1 MKKKIVAYLLCM
13 AMGVSLLPMPV
24 TQAAD
29 NDAVVYEEP
38 TTEEE
43 QDSYVQV
50 QGLKAFADCGN
61 ATNSPDEIVDG
72 DKSTYWHSA
81 WEGEMQPEKQE
92 AYTEMSKNNNI
103 ILKLAQTS
111 AVKKIVYLSNG
122 ENSNGTISKCNLYI
136 KKKQDNT
143 EKFEQVGNEPYTL
156 EFNQNGAAEIDFE
169 TAFENVAE
177 IKIEVL
183 NTNGDPSNTFISGKE
198 LSVFQDEE
206 QTEAIKIMANAECSS
221 QKDQGIA
228 KLVDGK
234 EETVYHS
241 TWGDD
246 SGPTLE
252 DGEEFEGKE
261 ITKITRPETTTT
273 PSELIKNNKIYIL
286 LPKEENVAR
295 LVYTSRQEE
304 KNGNNDGVN
313 NGRITGVNI
322 YVSKEEKST
331 YSEVESWTKASEE
344 TVNWAGSEEDQV
356 FDFKPEQEGVRWICL
371 EVKHSA
377 GSEEDKFINAA
388 EIAVE
393 VKKTELQK
401 AIEELQNLLNDENYK
416 NAYDNLFDYTEES
429 WREFQDAY
437 NKAEAILKKENL
449 SEQDIPD
456 IRSAKTN
463 LITAKDN
470 LIGIV
475 EKPTLNLA
483 KPEVGKKF
491 PKAAFENTED
501 TDFSKIM
508 DIETVWKDSDSKD
521 VTNET
526 IQDYKDYTAEIKL
539 KIKDD
544 AKKILK
550 SEDVDLKISGVSET
564 ITGTLSDDEKTLTL
578 NYSFLQGEEDHK
590 DAEEALKTIK
600 NQTIDISEKDDNE
613 HYKYAPDQWT
623 TFSTARDAVNGI
635 DNTAD
640 TNTIR
645 SAVNNLKK
653 AKDELDKHKLT
664 FVEKKDADCSNEEN
678 GKEAYYKCNCGKEYY
693 YYDEEAKGLC
703 LIEES
708 IEDWGVINYD
718 DNHEYNYSKLD
729 YQWAYTT
736 DDIAASD
743 ENVDIQ
749 WNPIDKDTEWT
760 LDFAQKVTAVRCII
774 EVKCTKCGEKKEK
787 EKIITKEAVKIQ
799 QPTCT
804 AKGSYTYKVTLGD
817 YSKDENGKN
826 KTDDIKIP
834 ITMIAHK
841 FDTIKAVAATCE
853 KDGNIEYYTCKTCG
867 KYFSDKDGKKE
878 IEENS
883 WVVKATGHQIVEE
896 VKKQPT
902 KKAEGQLVRH
912 CKNCDYVKETLALP
926 KKEITIYVGAKAKEV
941 PKVASTYNTSDYR
954 IAYVKAKNAK
964 KYEKYFN
971 LKNANKNGNLK
982 VTIKANSKKLSQ
994 VKLSTIPLKV
1004 TVAGKEYKTNV
1015 KVKIKAPKITIS
1027 KESVEF
1033 GGIKGTRYHLKYNVK
1048 GATRVKIRVRKASS
1062 LDKKFDRDMSKPK
1075 SDASKC
1081 YITVR
1086 ESDLKRYGN
1095 KLTFEIVAYY
1105 GKNISEKYVKTVK

>member
-1 MKKKIVAYLLCM
+1 MKKKIVAYFLCM

-29 NDAVVYEEP
+29 QGAVVYEED
-38 TTEEE
+38 TTTGEE
-43 QDSYVQV
+43 QDSYVQIK
-50 QGLKAFADCGN
+50 GLEAFADCGN
-61 ATNSPDEIVDG
+61 GTNKPDAIVDG

-81 WEGEMQPEKQE
+81 WKGEMQPKKQE
-92 AYTEMSKNNNI
+92 AYTEMSKYNNI
-103 ILKLAQTS
+103 ILKLAQAST
-111 AVKKIVYLSNG
+111 VKKLIYVSNG
-122 ENSNGTISKCNLYI
+122 ETSNGTISKCNLYI
-136 KKKQDNT
+136 KQENEDEFKRA
-143 EKFEQVGNEPYTL
+143 GNEPYILKFT
-156 EFNQNGAAEIDFE
+156 QDRAEIDFE
-169 TAFENVAE
+169 TVFENVTE

-183 NTNGDPSNTFISGKE
+183 NTNGNPSNTFISGKE
-198 LSVFQDEE
+198 LSVFDEE
-206 QTEAIKIMANAECSS
+206 NTEAVKVTANAECSS
-221 QKDQGIA
+221 QQDKGI
-228 KLVDGK
+228 KNLVDGK

-286 LPKEENVAR
+286 LLKEENVAR

-416 NAYDNLFDYTEES
+416 NAYDNPFDYTEES

-578 NYSFLQGEEDHK
+578 NYSFSQGEEDHK
-590 DAEEALKTIK
+590 DAEEALKAIK
-600 NQTIDISEKDDNE
+600 NQTIDISEKDDE

-664 FVEKKDADCSNEEN
+664 FVEKKDADCSSKAN
-678 GKEAYYKCNCGKEYY
+678 GKEAYYECCCEKKEYY

-736 DDIAASD
+736 DDIVASD

-787 EKIITKEAVKIQ
+787 EKIITKKAVEIQ

-826 KTDDIKIP
+826 KTDYIKIP

-878 IEENS
+878 ITENS

-941 PKVASTYNTSDYR
+941 PKVASTYNTSDYK
-954 IAYVKAKNAK
+954 ISYAKAKNTK
-964 KYEKYFN
+964 TYGKYFN
-971 LKNANKNGNLK
+971 LKNANKTGNLK

-994 VKLSTIPLKV
+994 VKLSTVPLKV

-1015 KVKIKAPKITIS
+1015 KVKIKAPKIKITTKKI
-1027 KESVEF
+1027 EL
-1033 GGIKGTRYHLKYNVK
+1033 GGIKGVRYSFNYNIK
-1048 GATRVKIRVRKASS
+1048 GATKIKVRA
-1062 LDKKFDRDMSKPK
+1062 KKMSFLNKELNQYVSKPK
-1075 SDASKC
+1075 SDEKNSYFNIK
-1081 YITVR
+1081 
-1086 ESDLKRYGN
+1086 ESTLNKAGN
-1095 KLTFEIVAYY
+1095 KITFEIVAYY

>member
-1 MKKKIVAYLLCM
+1 M
-13 AMGVSLLPMPV
+13 
-24 TQAAD
+24 
-29 NDAVVYEEP
+29 
-38 TTEEE
+38 
-43 QDSYVQV
+43 
-50 QGLKAFADCGN
+50 
-61 ATNSPDEIVDG
+61 
-72 DKSTYWHSA
+72 
-81 WEGEMQPEKQE
+81 
-92 AYTEMSKNNNI
+92 
-103 ILKLAQTS
+103 
-111 AVKKIVYLSNG
+111 
-122 ENSNGTISKCNLYI
+122 YI
-136 KKKQDNT
+136 KQKQDNT

-156 EFNQNGAAEIDFE
+156 KFDQSGVAEIDFE

-252 DGEEFEGKE
+252 DGEEFEGK
-261 ITKITRPETTTT
+261 KITEIVRPETTTKS
-273 PSELIKNNKIYIL
+273 SELIKNNKIYIL

-295 LVYTSRQEE
+295 LVYTSRQKE
-304 KNGNNDGVN
+304 KD
-313 NGRITGVNI
+313 GRITGVNI
-322 YVSKEEKST
+322 YVSKKEKLT
-331 YSEVESWTKASEE
+331 YSEVENWTKVSEE
-344 TVNWAGSEEDQV
+344 TVNWADSEEDQV

-416 NAYDNLFDYTEES
+416 NAYDNPFDYTKES

-578 NYSFLQGEEDHK
+578 NYSFSQGEEDHK

-736 DDIAASD
+736 DDIVASD

-787 EKIITKEAVKIQ
+787 EKIITKEAVEIQ

-817 YSKDENGKN
+817 YSKDENGEN
-826 KTDDIKIP
+826 KMSTIKIP
-834 ITMIAHK
+834 IQMIEHNLEK
-841 FDTIKAVAATCE
+841 TEAVAATCE
-853 KDGNIEYYTCKTCG
+853 KDGNIEYYTCKTCK

-1015 KVKIKAPKITIS
+1015 KVKIKAPKITITT
-1027 KESVEF
+1027 KTIEF
-1033 GGIKGTRYHLKYNVK
+1033 GGTRGTRYCFDYNVK
-1048 GATRVKIRVRKASS
+1048 GATKIKVRA
-1062 LDKKFDRDMSKPK
+1062 KKLAFRNKEFNRYISTPK
-1075 SDASKC
+1075 SNEK
-1081 YITVR
+1081 YTYFNIK
-1086 ESDLKRYGN
+1086 ESDLKNLGN
-1095 KLTFEIVAYY
+1095 KISFEIVAYY
-1105 GKNISEKYVKTVK
+1105 GKNVSEKYKKTVSAK

>member
-1 MKKKIVAYLLCM
+1 M
-13 AMGVSLLPMPV
+13 
-24 TQAAD
+24 
-29 NDAVVYEEP
+29 
-38 TTEEE
+38 
-43 QDSYVQV
+43 
-50 QGLKAFADCGN
+50 
-61 ATNSPDEIVDG
+61 
-72 DKSTYWHSA
+72 
-81 WEGEMQPEKQE
+81 
-92 AYTEMSKNNNI
+92 
-103 ILKLAQTS
+103 
-111 AVKKIVYLSNG
+111 
-122 ENSNGTISKCNLYI
+122 YI
-136 KKKQDNT
+136 KQKQDNT

-156 EFNQNGAAEIDFE
+156 KFDQSGVAEIDFE

-252 DGEEFEGKE
+252 DGEEFEGK
-261 ITKITRPETTTT
+261 KITEIVRPETTTKS
-273 PSELIKNNKIYIL
+273 SELIKNNKIYIL

-295 LVYTSRQEE
+295 LVYTSRQKE
-304 KNGNNDGVN
+304 KD
-313 NGRITGVNI
+313 GRITGVNI
-322 YVSKEEKST
+322 YVSKKEKLT
-331 YSEVESWTKASEE
+331 YSEVENWTKVSEE
-344 TVNWAGSEEDQV
+344 TVNWADSEEDQV

-416 NAYDNLFDYTEES
+416 NAYDNPFDYTKES

-578 NYSFLQGEEDHK
+578 NYSFSQGEEDHK

-736 DDIAASD
+736 DDIVASD

-787 EKIITKEAVKIQ
+787 EKIITKEAVEIQ

-817 YSKDENGKN
+817 YSKDENGEN
-826 KTDDIKIP
+826 KMSTIKIP
-834 ITMIAHK
+834 IQMIEHNLEK
-841 FDTIKAVAATCE
+841 TEAVAATCE
-853 KDGNIEYYTCKTCG
+853 KDGNIEYYTCKTCK

-926 KKEITIYVGAKAKEV
+926 KKEITIYVGAKAKEI

-1015 KVKIKAPKITIS
+1015 KVKIKAPKITITT
-1027 KESVEF
+1027 KTIEF
-1033 GGIKGTRYHLKYNVK
+1033 GGTRGTRYCFDYNVK
-1048 GATRVKIRVRKASS
+1048 GATKIKVRA
-1062 LDKKFDRDMSKPK
+1062 KKLAFRNKEFNRYISTPK
-1075 SDASKC
+1075 SNEK
-1081 YITVR
+1081 YTYFNIK
-1086 ESDLKRYGN
+1086 ESDLKNLGN
-1095 KLTFEIVAYY
+1095 KISFEIVAYY
-1105 GKNISEKYVKTVK
+1105 GKNVSEKYKKTVSAK

>member
-1 MKKKIVAYLLCM
+1 MKKKIVAYFLCM

-29 NDAVVYEEP
+29 QGAVVYEED
-38 TTEEE
+38 TTTGEE
-43 QDSYVQV
+43 QDSYVQIK
-50 QGLKAFADCGN
+50 GLEAFADCGN
-61 ATNSPDEIVDG
+61 GTNKPDAIVDG

-81 WEGEMQPEKQE
+81 WKGEMQPKKQE
-92 AYTEMSKNNNI
+92 AYTEMSKYNNI
-103 ILKLAQTS
+103 ILKLAQAST
-111 AVKKIVYLSNG
+111 VKKLIYVSNG
-122 ENSNGTISKCNLYI
+122 ETSNGTISKCNLYI
-136 KKKQDNT
+136 KQENEDEFKRA
-143 EKFEQVGNEPYTL
+143 GNEPYILKFT
-156 EFNQNGAAEIDFE
+156 QDRAEIDFE
-169 TAFENVAE
+169 TVFENVME

-183 NTNGDPSNTFISGKE
+183 NTNGNPSNTFISGKE
-198 LSVFQDEE
+198 LSVFDEE
-206 QTEAIKIMANAECSS
+206 NTEAVKVTANAECSS
-221 QKDQGIA
+221 QQDKGI
-228 KLVDGK
+228 KNLVDGK

-416 NAYDNLFDYTEES
+416 NAYDNPFDYTEES

-578 NYSFLQGEEDHK
+578 NYSFSQGEEDHK
-590 DAEEALKTIK
+590 DAEEALKAIK
-600 NQTIDISEKDDNE
+600 NQTIDISEKDDE

-664 FVEKKDADCSNEEN
+664 FVEKKDADCSSKAN
-678 GKEAYYKCNCGKEYY
+678 GKEAYYECCCEKKEYY

-736 DDIAASD
+736 DDIVASD

-787 EKIITKEAVKIQ
+787 EKIITKKAVEIQ

-826 KTDDIKIP
+826 KTDYIKIP

-878 IEENS
+878 ITENS

-941 PKVASTYNTSDYR
+941 PKVASTYNTSDYK
-954 IAYVKAKNAK
+954 ISYAKAKNTK
-964 KYEKYFN
+964 TYGKYFN
-971 LKNANKNGNLK
+971 LKNANKTGNLK

-994 VKLSTIPLKV
+994 VKLSTVPLKV

-1015 KVKIKAPKITIS
+1015 KVKIKAPKIKITTKKI
-1027 KESVEF
+1027 EL
-1033 GGIKGTRYHLKYNVK
+1033 GGIKGVLYSFNYNIK
-1048 GATRVKIRVRKASS
+1048 GATKIKVRA
-1062 LDKKFDRDMSKPK
+1062 KKMSFLNKELNQSVSKPK
-1075 SDASKC
+1075 SDEKNI
-1081 YITVR
+1081 YFNIK
-1086 ESDLKRYGN
+1086 ESTLNKAGN
-1095 KLTFEIVAYY
+1095 KITFEIVAYY

>member
-29 NDAVVYEEP
+29 QGAVVYEED
-38 TTEEE
+38 TTTGEE
-43 QDSYVQV
+43 QDSYVQIK
-50 QGLKAFADCGN
+50 GLKAFADCGN
-61 ATNSPDEIVDG
+61 ATNKPDAIVDG

-81 WEGEMQPEKQE
+81 WKGEMQPKKQE
-92 AYTEMSKNNNI
+92 AYTEMSKYNNI
-103 ILKLAQTS
+103 ILKLAQAST
-111 AVKKIVYLSNG
+111 VKKLIYVSNG
-122 ENSNGTISKCNLYI
+122 ETSNGTISKCNLYI
-136 KKKQDNT
+136 KQENEDEFKRA
-143 EKFEQVGNEPYTL
+143 GNEPYILKFT
-156 EFNQNGAAEIDFE
+156 QDRAEIDFE
-169 TAFENVAE
+169 TAFENVTE

-183 NTNGDPSNTFISGKE
+183 NTNGNPSNTFISGKE
-198 LSVFQDEE
+198 LSVFDEE
-206 QTEAIKIMANAECSS
+206 NTEAVKVTANAECSS
-221 QKDQGIA
+221 QQDKGI
-228 KLVDGK
+228 KNLVDGK

-416 NAYDNLFDYTEES
+416 NAYDNPFDYTEES

-578 NYSFLQGEEDHK
+578 NYSFSQGEEDHK

-664 FVEKKDADCSNEEN
+664 FVEKKDADCSNK

-703 LIEES
+703 LIKEN
-708 IEDWGVINYD
+708 IENWGVINYD

-736 DDIAASD
+736 DDIVASD

-787 EKIITKEAVKIQ
+787 EKIITKEAVEIQ

-826 KTDDIKIP
+826 ETTDIKIP
-834 ITMIAHK
+834 ITIIAHK
-841 FDTIKAVAATCE
+841 LDTIKAVAATCE
-853 KDGNIEYYTCKTCG
+853 KDGNVEYYTCKTCG

-878 IEENS
+878 ITENS

-926 KKEITIYVGAKAKEV
+926 KKEITIYVGAKAKEI
-941 PKVASTYNTSDYR
+941 PKVASTYNTSDYK
-954 IAYVKAKNAK
+954 ISYAKTKNAK
-964 KYEKYFN
+964 TYGKYFN
-971 LKNANKNGNLK
+971 LKNANKTGNLK

-994 VKLSTIPLKV
+994 VKLKTVPLKV

-1015 KVKIKAPKITIS
+1015 KVKIKAPKITITR
-1027 KESVEF
+1027 EDVEI
-1033 GGIKGTRYHLKYNVK
+1033 GGIKGIRYHLKYNVK
-1048 GATRVKIRVRKASS
+1048 GATRVKIRVKKISS
-1062 LDKKFDRDMSKPK
+1062 LNKKFDSDMSNPK
-1075 SDASKC
+1075 SDESKC
-1081 YITVR
+1081 YITAT
-1086 ESDLKRYGN
+1086 ESGLKKYGN

-1105 GKNISEKYVKTVK
+1105 GKNVSEKFTKRI